1 MADETKK
8 PDEEAAEKATPAPEK
23 RRKEPTSEILQ
34 NFSRVT
40 PAQLAH
46 ISFHSDARFQP
57 VRSFT
62 SPSTSGK
69 SRPRGGGK
77 ALSERSTVGG
87 GIIMLL
93 DRTPG
98 ETTKFVDLPP
108 ELGGDEPTPM
118 AIDQPAQEVEE
129 APMPEPF
136 EVCTYFLLQ

>member
-1 MADETKK
+1 MSDETKK
-8 PDEEAAEKATPAPEK
+8 PGEDSTDKPTPVPEK

-46 ISFHSDARFQP
+46 IAFPPDVRFQP

-62 SPSTSGK
+62 SPSPSAK
-69 SRPRGGGK
+69 LRPKGGGK
-77 ALSERSTVGG
+77 ALPERHAVGG

-98 ETTKFVDLPP
+98 EPTKFVDLPP

-118 AIDQPAQEVEE
+118 AIDQDSSQNVEE

-136 EVCTYFLLQ
+136 EVR